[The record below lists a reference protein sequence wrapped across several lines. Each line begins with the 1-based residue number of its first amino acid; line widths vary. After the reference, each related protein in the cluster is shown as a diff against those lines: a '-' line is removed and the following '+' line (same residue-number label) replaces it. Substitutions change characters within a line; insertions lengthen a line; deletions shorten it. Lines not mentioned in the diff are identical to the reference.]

1 MFINSLKLLRC
12 GLGEGAFEGYS
23 LCQLPPPLK
32 QNRIVFL
39 WKGGVVQVLEGYS
52 MQKFYLLTPPHLK
65 PKTEEES
72 LLLGNKLRWVSVS
85 FCPILVGR
93 WYKKRKEKEVYCL

>member
-1 MFINSLKLLRC
+1 M
-12 GLGEGAFEGYS
+12 
-23 LCQLPPPLK
+23 
-32 QNRIVFL
+32 
-39 WKGGVVQVLEGYS
+39 LEGYS
-52 MQKFYLLTPPHLK
+52 MQKFYLLTPPRLK

-85 FCPILVGR
+85 FCPIFVGR